1 MIDVATHRARLQ
13 RRIAAKHERL
23 ARAQQPE
30 DAHGER
36 CDHTWQVFRQTIQ
49 ADNPR
54 FDGIAFYR
62 VSACPKCQVKRRL
75 SLCVQR

>member
-1 MIDVATHRARLQ
+1 MIDYSTARAKLQ
-13 RRIAAKHERL
+13 RRIEARHARLTPAAT
-23 ARAQQPE
+23 P
-30 DAHGER
+30 DAHGEP

>member
-1 MIDVATHRARLQ
+1 MIDYAAARAKLQ
-13 RRIAAKHERL
+13 RRIEARRARL
-23 ARAQQPE
+23 TPDDPE
-30 DAHGER
+30 TEVAR
-36 CDHTWQVFRQTIQ
+36 CDHSWQVFRQTIQ

-62 VSACPKCQVKRRL
+62 VSGCPKCQVKRRL